1 MENIDNKSILSL
13 LCSVIIPPLGVFI
26 KFGLKSEFWINL
38 ILTILGFYIV
48 GLIHAC
54 YVILKK

>member
-1 MENIDNKSILSL
+1 METKDIVSL
-13 LCSVIIPPLGVFI
+13 ISSFFLPPLGVCI

-38 ILTILGFYIV
+38 ILTILGFYII
-48 GLIHAC
+48 GLIHAV